1 MIFRADI
8 LTKLYLPEI
17 ELRKY
22 LQMSKRKM
30 VGDISEY
37 AGEAIP
43 FLNAA
48 RCLQWAGLWKNKSPV
63 KN

>member
-1 MIFRADI
+1 
-8 LTKLYLPEI
+8 
-17 ELRKY
+17 
-22 LQMSKRKM
+22 M

-48 RCLQWAGLWKNKSPV
+48 RCLQWGWFMGKNKKSRL